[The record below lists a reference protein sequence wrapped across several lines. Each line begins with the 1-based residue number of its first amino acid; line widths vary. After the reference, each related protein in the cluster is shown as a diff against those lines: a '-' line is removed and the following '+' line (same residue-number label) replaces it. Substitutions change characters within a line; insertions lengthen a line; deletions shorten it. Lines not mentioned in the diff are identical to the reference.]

1 MNGTAH
7 RLVWGCC
14 EIEKRMAMLDDL
26 LEELNRKDELI
37 AATQQELEAERS
49 AKNAFIRRLHA
60 SGLFAAEIAAIAAM
74 DENEVKKALK
84 A

>member
-1 MNGTAH
+1 MNGVAH

-49 AKNAFIRRLHA
+49 AKNALIRRLHD
-60 SGLFAAEIAAIAAM
+60 SGLSAAEIAAIAAM
-74 DENEVKKALK
+74 DENEVKKALE